1 MAETVEAEVIPPS
14 SSSATRQERRVT
26 HDGMLKR
33 PGVALFATGMLTG
46 LLLGFAAVYVIKKKL

>member
-14 SSSATRQERRVT
+14 SSSVRPQRNVSAGIMQ
-26 HDGMLKR
+26 R
-33 PGVALFATGMLTG
+33 PGFTMFTTGMLAG

>member
-14 SSSATRQERRVT
+14 SSTGRPDRFYNNA
-26 HDGMLKR
+26 GGFMKR
-33 PGVALFATGMLTG
+33 PGFAMFATGMLTG

>member
-14 SSSATRQERRVT
+14 SSSVRPQRNVNAGFMQ
-26 HDGMLKR
+26 R
-33 PGVALFATGMLTG
+33 PGFTMFTTGMLAG